1 MWAGRW
7 KGLSEDW
14 SLPKQTI
21 PRQQVLTYP
30 DQQLAMALGR
40 LEDGAMLFIAN
51 MLALGRV
58 DIPGKQG
65 WYQVL

>member
-1 MWAGRW
+1 
-7 KGLSEDW
+7 
-14 SLPKQTI
+14 
-21 PRQQVLTYP
+21 
-30 DQQLAMALGR
+30 MALGR
-40 LEDGAMLFIAN
+40 LEDGAMLSIAN